1 MTGLS
6 KEDWFELSLRV
17 AGVVAFL
24 YGLTYL
30 MDSLL
35 LKLGYFVYGDTTP
48 AYFLIFGLGYC
59 VVGLYLMRGGD
70 AIVRFAFPV
79 PDEDEPEDD

>member
-1 MTGLS
+1 MS

-35 LKLGYFVYGDTTP
+35 LKLGYFIYGETTP

-59 VVGLYLMRGGD
+59 VVGLYLMRGAD

-79 PDEDEPEDD
+79 QVEDELDEEDR